1 MARPAAASHKS
12 LIRTLIWGMTI
23 PTIALI
29 LIAIA
34 IITHRLSGTVTGLR
48 QETLSSQANDLLE
61 YVSLTADG
69 KLSITLP
76 KSMQP
81 YYRPGDEFA
90 YAILDANGKPLLA
103 SRALAPLSPVNL
115 AELRKGINFFRM
127 SRGPDRNPIYG
138 ATVGF
143 KRGGEH
149 YWIQV
154 MQGGL
159 HDDVLFDTVVEDFFE
174 TSGWAFILLLVALL
188 LTNVVIIARSLRPLR
203 MAQMQAAVI
212 GPATTDIRLREEGMP
227 AEILPLIH
235 AVNSAFTRLEEGF
248 RLQRD
253 FTASAAH
260 ELRTPLAVLTARI
273 GQLHDKA
280 EAEKLMK
287 DARLMNRIVGQLLRI
302 SQLEAVRIGLDE
314 RADLAAL
321 AVDEAAYL
329 GPMAIER
336 KRSIAVTGP
345 EGPVWVKG
353 SAEILG
359 HAVRNLLENALQH
372 TPEGT
377 TVTVTVSPDGSL
389 TVSDEGPGVPPDAR
403 DRIFQRFWRAN
414 RSGAGAGLGLSIVE
428 RIVKLHG
435 GTISVND
442 SSELEESS
450 RGATFSMR
458 LPVVVSPP

>member
-1 MARPAAASHKS
+1 
-12 LIRTLIWGMTI
+12 
-23 PTIALI
+23 
-29 LIAIA
+29 
-34 IITHRLSGTVTGLR
+34 
-48 QETLSSQANDLLE
+48 
-61 YVSLTADG
+61 
-69 KLSITLP
+69 
-76 KSMQP
+76 
-81 YYRPGDEFA
+81 
-90 YAILDANGKPLLA
+90 
-103 SRALAPLSPVNL
+103 
-115 AELRKGINFFRM
+115 
-127 SRGPDRNPIYG
+127 
-138 ATVGF
+138 
-143 KRGGEH
+143 
-149 YWIQV
+149 
-154 MQGGL
+154 
-159 HDDVLFDTVVEDFFE
+159 
-174 TSGWAFILLLVALL
+174 
-188 LTNVVIIARSLRPLR
+188 
-203 MAQMQAAVI
+203 
-212 GPATTDIRLREEGMP
+212 
-227 AEILPLIH
+227 
-235 AVNSAFTRLEEGF
+235 
-248 RLQRD
+248 
-253 FTASAAH
+253 
-260 ELRTPLAVLTARI
+260 
-273 GQLHDKA
+273 
-280 EAEKLMK
+280 MK